1 MRVASGDLL
10 GGSVAA
16 MTKCISFVCW
26 TSARRR
32 TQENSV
38 PSSKKILREQLY
50 VGSEH
55 RISYPGKLPF
65 VVRRKRKSSSLDKN
79 IRGIYLRYTNN
90 TPAEEEKM
98 SPKGAKKPQKA
109 TWSRLPKN
117 HVPLEVTKVIRFAKK
132 DMEILRKVA
141 KNKGLRVS
149 ALIRLAIFEYLK
161 KEVGYERA

>member
-1 MRVASGDLL
+1 
-10 GGSVAA
+10 
-16 MTKCISFVCW
+16 
-26 TSARRR
+26 
-32 TQENSV
+32 
-38 PSSKKILREQLY
+38 
-50 VGSEH
+50 
-55 RISYPGKLPF
+55 
-65 VVRRKRKSSSLDKN
+65 
-79 IRGIYLRYTNN
+79 
-90 TPAEEEKM
+90 M
-98 SPKGAKKPQKA
+98 SPKGAKKPQKT

>member
-1 MRVASGDLL
+1 MWGSAVAIP
-10 GGSVAA
+10 
-16 MTKCISFVCW
+16 KCISFMCW
-26 TSARRR
+26 ISAKSK
-32 TQENSV
+32 TQGNRV
-38 PSSKKILREQLY
+38 PSSKKILREQPY
-50 VGSEH
+50 VGSEY

-65 VVRRKRKSSSLDKN
+65 VVRRKKKSSSFDKRYSWN
-79 IRGIYLRYTNN
+79 IITIFNN
-90 TPAEEEKM
+90 TPAGEEKM